1 MSDFEQPQVVSQI
14 YYKEYMMNTLFAS
27 AGRLI
32 RPFLLAVIL
41 LAVSVRAF
49 AGGTKATAPVQS
61 PDGKEQP
68 VKIRLGATAT
78 SQVHGQ
84 LAIKLGYFKDEG
96 LDVEL
101 SVFSYGPPEI
111 EAFTAGELDIGTAG
125 DLPAFSAI
133 GNGVDLVIVGFY
145 NTTSISQGLVVRDVA
160 NIKKLSDL
168 KGKRISVAFGSNN
181 HPLLY
186 QYLELGGLTED
197 DVEIVNL
204 GLNDSVSAIIAGRID
219 AAVLSEPRITQILEA
234 GGNTLLLTTEGIRS
248 FSGPVIAHSAFL
260 KSYPEQVVKFLR
272 AFNRAGVYANA
283 NPDEAAQIVADIT
296 GGGKE
301 ALKNQ
306 ITKAEFDLPLT
317 KERIDYFV
325 EGAELAYKYGLLPQR
340 VDVRSRID
348 DSYLKAAGVQ

>member
-1 MSDFEQPQVVSQI
+1 
-14 YYKEYMMNTLFAS
+14 MMNKFFIS
-27 AGRLI
+27 AERVMG
-32 RPFLLAVIL
+32 PFLLAVIL
-41 LAVSVRAF
+41 LAVPALVF
-49 AGGTKATAPVQS
+49 AGGTKAPTPVQTF
-61 PDGKEQP
+61 DGREQP

-78 SQVHGQ
+78 SQIHAQ
-84 LAIKLGYFKDEG
+84 LADKLGYFKDEG

-111 EAFTAGELDIGTAG
+111 EAFTAGELDIGTVG
-125 DLPAFSAI
+125 DLPSFSAI
-133 GNGVDLVIVGFY
+133 ANGVDLVIVGFY
-145 NTTSISQGLVVRDVA
+145 STSSISQGLVVRDAA

-186 QYLELGGLTED
+186 QYLDLGGVAED

-204 GLNDSVSAIIAGRID
+204 GLNESVSAIIAGRID
-219 AAVLSEPRITQILEA
+219 AAILSEPRITQAVQA
-234 GGNTLLLTTEGIRS
+234 GGATLFMTTEGIRA
-248 FSGPVIAHSAFL
+248 FSGPVVARSVFL
-260 KSYPEQVVKFLR
+260 KSYPEQTAKFLR
-272 AFNRAGVYANA
+272 AFNKAGIYANT

-306 ITKAEFDLPLT
+306 ITKADLSLPLT

-325 EGAELAYKYGLLPQR
+325 EGADLAYKYGLLPQK
-340 VDVRSRID
+340 VDVRLRID
-348 DSYLKAAGVQ
+348 DSYLKAAGIQ